1 MARGMFPEPPEELQ
15 EQPLK
20 IRYVSILAMSQQE
33 ALSQGLRAYRAEIA
47 QVAAINPESTIKTDF
62 NEYIQQYG
70 TSLGVPAVVIRTK
83 EETEQIQAA
92 IQQAQESVLFLPS
105 S

>member
-1 MARGMFPEPPEELQ
+1 
-15 EQPLK
+15 
-20 IRYVSILAMSQQE
+20 MSQQE

-92 IQQAQESVLFLPS
+92 IQQAQEEQAQKEEEMRQAEMMSQLGRAKTQGTALEGMANG
-105 S
+105 